1 MKYQKFSKKVAR
13 ERELRG
19 KGAAGSARLWSDL
32 FGKSGHNER
41 IMTL

>member
-1 MKYQKFSKKVAR
+1 MTKLLKKVT
-13 ERELRG
+13 
-19 KGAAGSARLWSDL
+19 KGEKVVRKEASGDARLWSDL